1 MTEEP
6 PVIPLEAVPVRYRF
20 VSAHRV
26 VGLSALPENRD
37 LALNLGKA
45 HVTARLTLDP
55 NTTLA
60 AVDRGAALAYL
71 IFSAVFQ
78 GKDSGPNILAAVE
91 TEVAQRASK
100 RREAFPNA
108 VFLLLEAI
116 GQVTSTPT
124 EVARDLKEAVLAFD
138 AIDKAAI
145 QTAHQPLVSAAL
157 AAMALNLHTSADIIQ
172 LSEGVELTL
181 PDGRP
186 LYSLSIRGGPAK
198 VTAAR
203 TATVATAEAFQSAVR
218 ALLHDEHLASPTRL
232 WVDAIRS
239 TNNPLEAFILAW
251 AALEMLIRTF
261 TVNCENGEWVSRVPE
276 GVRAAATDLHQA
288 FLAGKHRFY
297 SLADRTKV
305 FALLFGIADG
315 AEIAAELTRVKNA
328 YREPLYHRGV
338 IQEAALPVDSLIALV
353 RRLFSGVL
361 Q

>member
-1 MTEEP
+1 MTQEP
-6 PVIPLEAVPVRYRF
+6 PVVPLEAVPVRYRF

-37 LALNLGKA
+37 LALDLGEA

-55 NTTLA
+55 NTALA

-71 IFSAVFQ
+71 MFRAAFQ
-78 GKDSGPNILAAVE
+78 GNNFGPDILAAVE
-91 TEVAQRASK
+91 TEVAERASE
-100 RREAFPNA
+100 RRERFPNA
-108 VFLLLEAI
+108 VFLLLEAL

-124 EVARDLKEAVLAFD
+124 EVARDLKEAVFAFD

-157 AAMALNLHTSADIIQ
+157 AAMALNHDASADIIR
-172 LSEGVELTL
+172 LSEGVELKL

-198 VTAAR
+198 VIAAR
-203 TATVATAEAFQSAVR
+203 PATVATAEAFQRAVR
-218 ALLHDEHLASPTRL
+218 TLLHDEHLASPTRL
-232 WVDAIRS
+232 WVDAVRS
-239 TNNPLEAFILAW
+239 TNNRLEAFILAW
-251 AALEMLIRTF
+251 AALEMLIRKF
-261 TVNCENGEWVSRVPE
+261 TVDCEDGEWLTRVPE
-276 GVRAAATDLHQA
+276 GARASAAALHQA
-288 FLAGKHRFY
+288 FVASEHQFY

-315 AEIAAELTRVKNA
+315 VELAAELIRVKNA

-338 IQEAALPVDSLIALV
+338 IQEAALPVDTLIALA
-353 RRLFSGVL
+353 RRLFSSVL
-361 Q
+361 K